1 LINGASTSEFATLG
15 SGTYTKK
22 RTYCVTLLSIL
33 GSLSEKYLPLF
44 AMTSAPL
51 RLELQLVSNPNKF
64 ICCPQAMTSF
74 RLTNVEYVAQMME
87 LGDAGMSIIN
97 ASVGSAPLQFVI
109 PQYRNYVGNTNLPD
123 GSSKQISL
131 PVPAKF
137 NSLKSLYMTVRQ
149 KADGAA
155 TFFPFG
161 SCRFTLSEYNLRV
174 GSKVMPSKS
183 PNTVPEFFT
192 ELLKSIGSVSDINHE
207 CMIDLDT
214 YDVASSIAN
223 IESTL
228 FIDATSSCSS
238 FMIGIDLETYS
249 NADKDSIFAGYNTS
263 NDDIFFQL
271 SYGAVTTGAIDV
283 RFDTYALY
291 DCVLICENGVA
302 SIRF

>member
-1 LINGASTSEFATLG
+1 
-15 SGTYTKK
+15 
-22 RTYCVTLLSIL
+22 
-33 GSLSEKYLPLF
+33 
-44 AMTSAPL
+44 
-51 RLELQLVSNPNKF
+51 
-64 ICCPQAMTSF
+64 
-74 RLTNVEYVAQMME
+74 ME
-87 LGDAGMSIIN
+87 LGDARMSIIN

-109 PQYRNYVGNTNLPD
+109 PQYRNYVGNTNLPA

-137 NSLKSLYMTVRQ
+137 NSLKSLYMTVRE
-149 KADGAA
+149 KADGAQ

-174 GSKVMPSKS
+174 GSKVVPSKS

-214 YDVASSIAN
+214 YDVPFSVAN
-223 IESTL
+223 VESNL
-228 FIDATSSCSS
+228 FIDSTSSCSS

-271 SYGAVTTGAIDV
+271 SYGAIPPIGGAPAGVAIDV